1 MKKLLISIFFILVAL
16 FAIDRLGGVVMRHV
30 SQNTQDIFG
39 PKMKHLAIDADED
52 IILMGTSRCNMHYVP
67 SIISDSLQMTVYN
80 GGIDATKDI
89 FSHYI
94 MLGHLLS
101 HHTPKII
108 VLDTRNED
116 LLGVS
121 DFSTIGFFA
130 PYFGRNEGSDSVMRE
145 AGKYWAYKVSHLYRY
160 NAKAPSNLLGLAVNS
175 YGSND
180 NGYIPLAR
188 PDSHPQA
195 LIHKDVTNL
204 SPDSLKHE
212 YYQRFVRHCREKG
225 ITLILSISPCYS
237 IIDPSYYAALYDFAE
252 HNQIPLL
259 DYHSAEM
266 FIDCPHCFKDD
277 HHLWDSSARI
287 FSAHFAHD
295 IKQLI
300 TDSTAN

>member
-1 MKKLLISIFFILVAL
+1 MKRLLISIVFILFAL

-67 SIISDSLQMTVYN
+67 SIISDSVNMTVYN
-80 GGIDATKDI
+80 GGIDATQDI
-89 FSHYI
+89 FSQYI
-94 MLGHLLS
+94 MLNHILQ
-101 HHTPKII
+101 HHTPSVI

-116 LLGVS
+116 LLGAS

-180 NGYIPLAR
+180 NGYIPLGR
-188 PDSHPQA
+188 PDSHPQM
-195 LIHKDVTNL
+195 LVHKSDTTL
-204 SPDSLKHE
+204 LPDSLKHE
-212 YYQRFVRHCREKG
+212 YYRRFVAHCREKG
-225 ITLILSISPCYS
+225 VRLVLSISPCYS
-237 IIDPSYYAALYDFAE
+237 IIDSTYYAAVYDFASQ
-252 HNQIPLL
+252 NDLPLL
-259 DYHSAEM
+259 DYHSDGL
-266 FIDCPHCFKDD
+266 FLDCPQCFKDD
-277 HHLWDSSARI
+277 HHLWDSSARV
-287 FSAHFAHD
+287 FSEHFAHD
-295 IKQLI
+295 LKRVLSK
-300 TDSTAN
+300 DSVE